1 MLFRMEIGF
10 VKCHGSG
17 NEFVMIDAVRSDMSV
32 VPLPVLARAA
42 CDRRNGIGAD
52 GMLVLVYNRVNCL
65 YGMRMFNP
73 DGTEAE
79 MCGNGIRCIA
89 RLAQKYENSDCFRLM
104 SGGREYEVARCGQL
118 AEGVPAISV
127 RIPVRLWSD
136 DFAMFSPDEEFI
148 ARPIADLDENLL
160 FTAINVGNPH
170 IVAKVEH
177 IDYDLLSRL
186 GEKVKNLPHVFPHG
200 VNVSLVEVRRRNE
213 IFVATY
219 ERGAGITASC
229 GTAMTS
235 SATAMTLLGE
245 CDFDSRIDVLN
256 RGGMVRCHCSREGG
270 LSTMLIGNATYEYTG
285 RIFFDESE
293 FRFVVDREC
302 NAERKAYEKFLTDLK
317 ARI

>member
-10 VKCHGSG
+10 IKCHGSG
-17 NEFVMIDAVRSDMSV
+17 NDFVMVDAVGQRLSDVS
-32 VPLPVLARAA
+32 LPSLARAA
-42 CDRRNGIGAD
+42 CDRQKGIGAD
-52 GMLVLVYNRVNCL
+52 GLLVLVYDEKMGR

-89 RLAQKYENSDCFRLM
+89 RAAQKYTGDARFTLM
-104 SGGREYEVARCGQL
+104 SGGREYDVAQWEPI
-118 AEGVPAISV
+118 ASGVPTFGV

-136 DFAMFSPDEEFI
+136 DFAMSAPDEKFI
-148 ARPIADLDENLL
+148 ARPIADLDGNLL

-170 IVAKVEH
+170 IVAKVER
-177 IDYDLLSRL
+177 IDYDLLTRL
-186 GEKVKNLPHVFPHG
+186 GEKVKEMPQIFPHG

-219 ERGAGITASC
+219 ERGVGITLSC

-245 CDFDSRIDVLN
+245 CDFDKPIDVFN
-256 RGGMVRCHCSREGG
+256 RGGMVRCICSREGG
-270 LSTMLIGNATYEYTG
+270 LSTMLIGNATYEYAG
-285 RIFFDESE
+285 RIFSDESA

-302 NAERKAYEKFLTDLK
+302 NAEREAYERFLNDLK
-317 ARI
+317 ERI

>member
-10 VKCHGSG
+10 IKCHGSG
-17 NEFVMIDAVRSDMSV
+17 NDFVMVDAVGQMLSDEL
-32 VPLPVLARAA
+32 LPSLARAA
-42 CDRRNGIGAD
+42 CDRQKGIGAD
-52 GMLVLVYNRVNCL
+52 GLLVLVYNRTDLL

-89 RLAQKYENSDCFRLM
+89 RLAQRYEHSDCFRLI
-104 SGGREYEVARCGQL
+104 SGGCEYAVARWGQL
-118 AEGVPAISV
+118 AEGVPAFSV

-136 DFAMFSPDEEFI
+136 DFAMFSPGEEFI
-148 ARPIADLDENLL
+148 ARPIADLDEDLL

-177 IDYDLLSRL
+177 IDYDLLTRL
-186 GEKVKNLPHVFPHG
+186 GEKVKKLPQVFPHG
-200 VNVSLVEVRRRNE
+200 VNVSLVEVRSRNE

-219 ERGAGITASC
+219 ERGAGITLSC

-256 RGGMVRCHCSREGG
+256 RGGMVQCHCSREGG
-270 LSTMLIGNATYEYTG
+270 LSTLLIGNATYEYTG
-285 RIFFDESE
+285 RIFFDESG

-302 NAERKAYEKFLTDLK
+302 NAERKAYERFLNDLK
-317 ARI
+317 ERI

>member
-1 MLFRMEIGF
+1 MEIGF
-10 VKCHGSG
+10 IKCHGSG
-17 NEFVMIDAVRSDMSV
+17 NEFVMIDAVRSDMSA

-52 GMLVLVYNRVNCL
+52 GLLVLVYNRVNCL

-89 RLAQKYENSDCFRLM
+89 RLAQKYENSDNFRLI
-104 SGGREYEVARCGQL
+104 SGGREYAVARCGQL
-118 AEGVPAISV
+118 AEGVPAFSV

-148 ARPIADLDENLL
+148 ARTIADLDENLL

-177 IDYDLLSRL
+177 VDYDLLARL
-186 GEKVKNLPHVFPHG
+186 GEKVKHLPQVFPHG
-200 VNVSLVEVRRRNE
+200 VNVSLVEVRSRNE

-256 RGGMVRCHCSREGG
+256 RGGMVRCYCSREGG
-270 LSTMLIGNATYEYTG
+270 LSTMLIGNAT
-285 RIFFDESE
+285 
-293 FRFVVDREC
+293 
-302 NAERKAYEKFLTDLK
+302 
-317 ARI
+317 